1 MKDDKNSKIV
11 AVRID
16 KWLKVARIF
25 KTRTQA
31 TRACRSGHV
40 IVNDQPAKPH
50 RILCPGD
57 RIELIKNQWTRVL
70 VVIELR
76 DRPVPKAQARNLY
89 KDESPPRPK
98 RDPMADLLHQSS
110 ITREKGKGRPTK
122 KDRRQINNELARMWE
137 EQINKDT
144 N

>member
-1 MKDDKNSKIV
+1 MQDDKNPKVV

-31 TRACRSGHV
+31 TRACRLGHI
-40 IVNDQPAKPH
+40 IVNGQSAKPH
-50 RILCPGD
+50 RILSPGD
-57 RIELIKNQWTRVL
+57 RIELIKNQWSMVL

-76 DRPVPKAQARNLY
+76 DRPVPKAQTQKLY
-89 KDESPPRPK
+89 KDESPPHPK
-98 RDPMADLLHQSS
+98 RDPMANLLHKSS

-122 KDRRQINNELARMWE
+122 KDRRQINNELERMWE
-137 EQINKDT
+137 AQIDKVT

>member
-1 MKDDKNSKIV
+1 MQDDKNLKVV

-31 TRACRSGHV
+31 ARACRSGHI
-40 IVNDQPAKPH
+40 IVNGQPAKSH
-50 RILCPGD
+50 RILSPGD
-57 RIELIKNQWTRVL
+57 RIELMKNQWRRVL

-110 ITREKGKGRPTK
+110 ITREKGRGRPTK
-122 KDRRQINNELARMWE
+122 KDRRKINNELARMWE
-137 EQINKDT
+137 TQIDKDT